1 MKCKNCG
8 QELAEGQVFCPA
20 CGENADLSDEKE
32 QSKPVSSAGF
42 IQSVKSDIGN
52 SESINMVKT
61 KVNSMDKT
69 KIKKYGIIAGVV
81 LVLIVAISMIANF
94 HTCDRCGKHFFGKQF
109 VISGEY
115 NNYKCCRSCYWEY
128 YE

>member
-1 MKCKNCG
+1 MNCKNCG
-8 QELAEGQVFCPA
+8 NELSQGQAFCPV
-20 CGENADLSDEKE
+20 CGEKVMIDEDLQRQNASATGSFA
-32 QSKPVSSAGF
+32 QSLKN
-42 IQSVKSDIGN
+42 DIGN

-81 LVLIVAISMIANF
+81 LALIVAISMIANF

>member
-1 MKCKNCG
+1 MNCKNCG
-8 QELAEGQVFCPA
+8 NELSQGQVFCPA
-20 CGENADLSDEKE
+20 CGEKVTIDEDSQRQNTSAAGSFA
-32 QSKPVSSAGF
+32 QSLKN
-42 IQSVKSDIGN
+42 DIGN
-52 SESINMVKT
+52 SESINMVKA

-69 KIKKYGIIAGVV
+69 KVKKYGIIAIVAV
-81 LVLIVAISMIANF
+81 ALIVIISVFANF

-109 VISGEY
+109 VVSGEY